1 MELPTCSCLKNY
13 PGTILVDTAPRSEAW
28 SPTQQHA
35 QVAATITMGAL
46 SHAPDADV
54 KSRPSATAIKI
65 LQQALATTI
74 NAERAEPAEKTG
86 FVLRILRFLR

>member
-1 MELPTCSCLKNY
+1 LFVLENY

-35 QVAATITMGAL
+35 QIEAAITMGAL
-46 SHAPDADV
+46 SHAPDGDV

-65 LQQALATTI
+65 LQQIDRRPLVP
-74 NAERAEPAEKTG
+74 RRRSGRP
-86 FVLRILRFLR
+86 